1 MEIIV
6 FIDNEEN
13 GTYVIDSS
21 QLEKLKNLKHDD
33 YVPKEIISVVYEK
46 DNPNDDI
53 KYYLDKF
60 IKESGEDYKLYLY
73 SE

>member
-13 GTYVIDSS
+13 GMYVIDSS
-21 QLEKLKNLKHDD
+21 QLEKLENLKHDD
-33 YVPKEIISVVYEK
+33 YVSKEIISVVYEK
-46 DNPNDDI
+46 YDPKDDI

-60 IKESGEDYKLYLY
+60 IKESSGEYKLYLC
-73 SE
+73 SK

>member
-1 MEIIV
+1 MEIVV

-13 GTYVIDSS
+13 GMYVIDSS
-21 QLEKLKNLKHDD
+21 QLEKLKSLKHND
-33 YVPKEIISVVYEK
+33 YVPKENISVVYEK

-60 IKESGEDYKLYLY
+60 VKESSEEYKLYLY
-73 SE
+73 SK